1 MHNNSLGDAAASRQ
15 GIVAQESEDAGHV
28 LDVGSPAPFL
38 PIHDRY
44 LVAIDDCRDIDLS
57 QVEVEPPFANR
68 LTDGFINWK
77 AKVREANVAPSLTML
92 PSLTL

>member
-57 QVEVEPPFANR
+57 QVEVEPTFADR
-68 LTDGFINWK
+68 LTDGLWIGMVALYLGEVW
-77 AKVREANVAPSLTML
+77 AMEATHPM
-92 PSLTL
+92 

>member
-1 MHNNSLGDAAASRQ
+1 MHNNSLGDAAAGRQ

-57 QVEVEPPFANR
+57 QVEVEPPFADR
-68 LTDGFINWK
+68 LTDD
-77 AKVREANVAPSLTML
+77 L
-92 PSLTL
+92 